1 MSISGTTLSKH
12 FLFANTVFRM
22 DCAVSVGDTQ
32 KFRPFRTT
40 PTEADIIVHVSM
52 AEAGAP
58 FPDCNGYA
66 SIQRT
71 GNTFTL
77 HLNPQK
83 IPVPEDWH
91 VFSLLPITQLL
102 LEQGTLILHASG
114 VIQEERGILFSG
126 PSGIGKST
134 QAQLWQQHRNGI
146 VINGDRCLIYKKDGV
161 YYASS
166 HLYCG
171 SSGIAE
177 GQHAPIGAIILLDQG
192 INNKITHPSPI
203 TAFQK
208 ILHQCAYEPS
218 DQLQLRQ
225 ATDLVAKLVSG
236 VTVLQYQCRKD
247 ESSVIELEKIL

>member
-1 MSISGTTLSKH
+1 MSISGTTLSKY
-12 FLFANTVFRM
+12 FLLSDTVFRM
-22 DCAVSVGDTQ
+22 DCAVSIGDTQ
-32 KFRPFRTT
+32 IFHPFRIS
-40 PTEADIIVHVSM
+40 PTEADIVVHVDM
-52 AEAGAP
+52 AAVP
-58 FPDCNGYA
+58 NCTGYA
-66 SIQRT
+66 SIHRT

-83 IPVPEDWH
+83 ISVPEDWH
-91 VFSLLPITQLL
+91 VFSLLPITQIL
-102 LEQGTLILHASG
+102 LERGTLILHASG
-114 VIQEERGILFSG
+114 VICRDRAILFSG

-134 QAQLWQQHRNGI
+134 QAQLWQQYRSGT
-146 VINGDRCLIYKKDGV
+146 VINGDRCLIYQKDGV

-166 HLYCG
+166 HLHCG

-177 GQHAPIGAIILLDQG
+177 GHRAPIGAIILLDQG
-192 INNKITHPSPI
+192 LENIVTHPSPI
-203 TAFQK
+203 AAFQK

-247 ESSVIELEKIL
+247 ESSVIELERIL